1 MWLAVA
7 ATFVVLGRR
16 ARLQRLESPVTSGHV
31 ANRAALCC
39 VLEAVYPSLA
49 AVVGP
54 GMLGRTGHLY
64 AWLLLVILG
73 VLTFWLMVG
82 GAEIRS
88 GVPPASPRRSWA
100 GKYRAGFAMA
110 LLAAGGVVGPLWIL
124 AAKGFSILAGVDF
137 DRPSRGQ
144 PGEAWFDFLF
154 FLSLPFMAVL
164 LVWVAVVL
172 LAFVAYKTAA
182 ITKEEAW
189 EIVGR
194 WNAPVRWQRPDR
206 AA

>member
-7 ATFVVLGRR
+7 ATSVVLGRR

-39 VLEAVYPSLA
+39 VLEAVYSSLA

-82 GAEIRS
+82 RAEIRP

-100 GKYRAGFAMA
+100 GKYRAALAVA

-137 DRPSRGQ
+137 DRPSGGQ

-164 LVWVAVVL
+164 LVWLTAAL
-172 LAFVAYKTAA
+172 LAFAAYTIGAL
-182 ITKEEAW
+182 TREEAW
-189 EIVGR
+189 KLVAR
-194 WNAPVRWQRPDR
+194 WDPPERWHRVDSGV
-206 AA
+206 